1 MTKEITMKSQYQGFF
16 GIQTQ
21 HDSSESTS
29 FNPYHLFSRTYLNN
43 SVKYLYLT
51 FDLTT
56 ALF

>member
-29 FNPYHLFSRTYLNN
+29 FNPFHLFSRTYLNN
-43 SVKYLYLT
+43 SVK
-51 FDLTT
+51 
-56 ALF
+56 